1 MESPSAPPKSRS
13 NAAFAIVAVGRLL
26 VGLGVGYVLGRPA
39 PASAP
44 GPVTGIP
51 RPSTIPRVDGWYR
64 NTTVSYLDY
73 GVQPNITAP
82 ILVFFQAASP
92 GDMVAGQR
100 NLIDA
105 IPGQP
110 GYSDFWRVHKV
121 LVPSGYAANSIRSFE
136 DAVASGYP
144 IESTSIVV
152 NCPVVNPGTTIQGSS
167 TPPVSGWY
175 RNREVFYF
183 DQGQRSPAN
192 GSVVRSAPIYAFFQA
207 DETTPVAGQRN
218 VIDVRPA
225 DPGYSDLWRVVKVII
240 RPMYVA
246 NDLKDATAILAAA
259 ASGGVTLQATD
270 TYVNCPVV
278 S

>member
-1 MESPSAPPKSRS
+1 M
-13 NAAFAIVAVGRLL
+13 
-26 VGLGVGYVLGRPA
+26 
-39 PASAP
+39 
-44 GPVTGIP
+44 
-51 RPSTIPRVDGWYR
+51 
-64 NTTVSYLDY
+64 
-73 GVQPNITAP
+73 
-82 ILVFFQAASP
+82 
-92 GDMVAGQR
+92 
-100 NLIDA
+100 
-105 IPGQP
+105 
-110 GYSDFWRVHKV
+110 
-121 LVPSGYAANSIRSFE
+121 
-136 DAVASGYP
+136 
-144 IESTSIVV
+144 
-152 NCPVVNPGTTIQGSS
+152 
-167 TPPVSGWY
+167 SGWY

-225 DPGYSDLWRVVKVII
+225 DPGYSDLWRVVKVIVG
-240 RPMYVA
+240 PTYVA